1 MQNETLSNFE
11 GKLLLIRS
19 KKYCKKYFVTWIY
32 SWDDEEGPS
41 TGRSPCVRVAIGD
54 RILSIDLLL
63 FMEGII
69 QMKLMV
75 AII

>member
-1 MQNETLSNFE
+1 MDILM
-11 GKLLLIRS
+11 GPCR
-19 KKYCKKYFVTWIY
+19 
-32 SWDDEEGPS
+32 EGPS

-63 FMEGII
+63 FMDGII

-75 AII
+75 AIICPKYF

>member
-1 MQNETLSNFE
+1 MDILMGQC
-11 GKLLLIRS
+11 R
-19 KKYCKKYFVTWIY
+19 
-32 SWDDEEGPS
+32 EGPS

-63 FMEGII
+63 FMDGII

-75 AII
+75 AIICPKYF